1 MSSTNQQS
9 SSLISTHYSRLVI
22 LGDSN
27 ADNGNVLRLTH
38 GAHPAP
44 SSVYWQGRYSNGKV
58 WADHLAELA
67 SPASTI
73 NLAYGCA
80 TIDNN
85 IVSGTVPM
93 PDGQRVEVPS
103 VTDQINDLESL
114 VGRLS
119 PTDLVLIQVGSN
131 DLNSLIDTGSLYRR
145 KCAFTPLQLA
155 ERLAQAVEYICTQ
168 LGARNVLVLNV
179 RPREDYPG
187 VIALNDRLVLKQT
200 CWDTTVFNATVSN
213 KIAALQAALG
223 ADYRLSLFDTYSAQK
238 EIALVAD
245 PVSGKLSS
253 DPELFVDS
261 CHLGSR
267 AQMEL
272 FKRIFASIT
281 QI

>member
-1 MSSTNQQS
+1 MLGTDQQS
-9 SSLISTHYSRLVI
+9 SSLISTRYSRLVF

-38 GAHPAP
+38 GTHPAP

-58 WADHLAELA
+58 WADHLAELV

-80 TIDNN
+80 TIDND

-103 VTDQINDLESL
+103 VADQVNDLGSL

-145 KCAFTPLQLA
+145 KRAFTPTLLA
-155 ERLAQAVEYICTQ
+155 ERLAQTVEYICTQ

-187 VIALNDRLVLKQT
+187 VIALNDVQVLEQT
-200 CWDTTVFNATVSN
+200 RRDTVLFNATISN

-223 ADYRLSLFDTYSAQK
+223 ADYSLSLFDTYSAQK

-245 PVSGKLSS
+245 PASGKL
-253 DPELFVDS
+253 
-261 CHLGSR
+261 
-267 AQMEL
+267 
-272 FKRIFASIT
+272 
-281 QI
+281 

>member
-1 MSSTNQQS
+1 
-9 SSLISTHYSRLVI
+9 
-22 LGDSN
+22 
-27 ADNGNVLRLTH
+27 
-38 GAHPAP
+38 
-44 SSVYWQGRYSNGKV
+44 
-58 WADHLAELA
+58 
-67 SPASTI
+67 
-73 NLAYGCA
+73 
-80 TIDNN
+80 
-85 IVSGTVPM
+85 M